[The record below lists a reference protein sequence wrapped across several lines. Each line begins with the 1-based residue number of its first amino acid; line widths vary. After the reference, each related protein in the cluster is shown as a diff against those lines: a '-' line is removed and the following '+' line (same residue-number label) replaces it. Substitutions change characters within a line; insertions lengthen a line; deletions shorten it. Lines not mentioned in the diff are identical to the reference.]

1 MFITLEGI
9 EGAGKS
15 SHLAFIQGV
24 LQLAGKTVLLTREP
38 GGTAL
43 GEKIRELL
51 LDYRNDAM
59 ASDTELL
66 LMFAARAQHL
76 AQIICP
82 ALARG
87 DWVLCDRFTDATYA
101 YQGGGRGIPSTRIAA
116 MESWVQGELRPDLT
130 LLLDVPEDIGLQ
142 RAGQRSTP
150 DRFERERAEFF
161 ARVRAAYLDMAREH
175 ATRYR
180 VVDASLPLATVQEN
194 IQRLLA
200 QFLGVGSL
208 QLEATTTTP
217 PLRGTPPPH
226 MDV

>member
-1 MFITLEGI
+1 MTARGKFITLEGI

-15 SHLAFIQGV
+15 SQLAFIQGF
-24 LQLAGKTVLLTREP
+24 LQRAGNTVVLTREP
-38 GGTAL
+38 GGTTL

-76 AQIICP
+76 AQVICP

-101 YQGGGRGIPSTRIAA
+101 YQGGGRGIAAARIAA
-116 MESWVQGELRPDLT
+116 METWVQGELRPDLT

-161 ARVRAAYLDMAREH
+161 KRVRATYLDMAKAH
-175 ATRYR
+175 AARYR
-180 VVDASLPLATVQEN
+180 VIDASQPLDAVQYAV
-194 IQRLLA
+194 Q
-200 QFLGVGSL
+200 QT
-208 QLEATTTTP
+208 LEELCRNP
-217 PLRGTPPPH
+217 
-226 MDV
+226 

>member
-1 MFITLEGI
+1 MFISLEGI

-15 SHLAFIQGV
+15 SHLAFIQSF
-24 LQLAGKTVLLTREP
+24 LQHAGKTVVQTREP
-38 GGTAL
+38 GGTPL

-59 ASDTELL
+59 VSDTELL
-66 LMFAARAQHL
+66 LIFAARAQHL
-76 AQIICP
+76 AQVICP

-101 YQGGGRGIPSTRIAA
+101 YQGGGRGIASARIAA
-116 MESWVQGELRPDLT
+116 MESWVQAELRPDLT

-161 ARVRAAYLDMAREH
+161 GRVRAAYLAMAKSDP
-175 ATRYR
+175 ARYR
-180 VVDASLPLATVQEN
+180 VIDASQPLQAVQQA
-194 IQRLLA
+194 IQKLLEE
-200 QFLGVGSL
+200 FCRN
-208 QLEATTTTP
+208 P
-217 PLRGTPPPH
+217 
-226 MDV
+226 

>member
-1 MFITLEGI
+1 MTARGKFITLEGI

-15 SHLAFIQGV
+15 SQLAFIQGF
-24 LQLAGKTVLLTREP
+24 LQRAGNTVVLTREP

-76 AQIICP
+76 AQVICP

-101 YQGGGRGIPSTRIAA
+101 YQGGGRGIAHERIAA

-130 LLLDVPEDIGLQ
+130 LLLDLPEDIGLQ
-142 RAGQRSTP
+142 RAGQRSAP

-161 ARVRAAYLDMAREH
+161 KRVRAAYLDMAKTY
-175 ATRYR
+175 AARYR
-180 VVDASLPLATVQEN
+180 VIDASQPQDAVQHAV
-194 IQRLLA
+194 Q
-200 QFLGVGSL
+200 QT
-208 QLEATTTTP
+208 LEEFCRKP
-217 PLRGTPPPH
+217 
-226 MDV
+226 